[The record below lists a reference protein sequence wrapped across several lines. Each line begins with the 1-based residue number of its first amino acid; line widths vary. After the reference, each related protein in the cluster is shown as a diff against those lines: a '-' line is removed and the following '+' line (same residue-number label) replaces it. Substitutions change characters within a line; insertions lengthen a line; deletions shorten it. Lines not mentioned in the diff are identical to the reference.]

1 MKKTVRNAAVTPGAD
16 QSTVSGLARSAET
29 FGAREWILVPTN
41 IEIHKAI
48 INEERRIQD
57 IMREER
63 ILTDMRYLPYGM
75 VEQIRANHHALIKE
89 SEQSIKDLYNLEKK
103 NKNAGGS

>member
-1 MKKTVRNAAVTPGAD
+1 
-16 QSTVSGLARSAET
+16 
-29 FGAREWILVPTN
+29 VPTN

-63 ILTDMRYLPYGM
+63 VLTDMRYLPYGM
-75 VEQIRANHHALIKE
+75 IEQIRANHHELIEKSEQTIKE
-89 SEQSIKDLYNLEKK
+89 LYALKQD
-103 NKNAGGS
+103 NK

>member
-1 MKKTVRNAAVTPGAD
+1 MQT
-16 QSTVSGLARSAET
+16 
-29 FGAREWILVPTN
+29 TN
-41 IEIHKAI
+41 IEIQKAI

-63 ILTDMRYLPYGM
+63 VLTDMRYLPYGM
-75 VEQIRANHHALIKE
+75 VEQIRANHHALIRE

-103 NKNAGGS
+103 NKNAGGI

>member
-1 MKKTVRNAAVTPGAD
+1 MPT
-16 QSTVSGLARSAET
+16 
-29 FGAREWILVPTN
+29 TN

-63 ILTDMRYLPYGM
+63 MLTDMRYLPYGM
-75 VEQIRANHHALIKE
+75 IEQIRSNHHALIDK
-89 SEQSIKDLYNLEKK
+89 SEQTIKELYALKQDK
-103 NKNAGGS
+103 AGQKGE

>member
-1 MKKTVRNAAVTPGAD
+1 M
-16 QSTVSGLARSAET
+16 
-29 FGAREWILVPTN
+29 PTN

-63 ILTDMRYLPYGM
+63 MLTDMRYLPYGM
-75 VEQIRANHHALIKE
+75 IEQIRANHHALIAE
-89 SEQSIKDLYNLEKK
+89 SEQSIKDLYNLEHK
-103 NKNAGGS
+103 NKKAEGN

>member
-1 MKKTVRNAAVTPGAD
+1 MQT
-16 QSTVSGLARSAET
+16 
-29 FGAREWILVPTN
+29 TN

-48 INEERRIQD
+48 ANEERRIQD

-75 VEQIRANHHALIKE
+75 VEQIRANHHALIRE

-103 NKNAGGS
+103 NKNAGGI

>member
-1 MKKTVRNAAVTPGAD
+1 MP
-16 QSTVSGLARSAET
+16 S
-29 FGAREWILVPTN
+29 N

-63 ILTDMRYLPYGM
+63 MLTDMRYLPYGM
-75 VEQIRANHHALIKE
+75 IEQVRANHHALIAE
-89 SEQSIKDLYNLEKK
+89 SEQSIKDLYNLEHK
-103 NKNAGGS
+103 NKKVAGN

>member
-1 MKKTVRNAAVTPGAD
+1 MQT
-16 QSTVSGLARSAET
+16 
-29 FGAREWILVPTN
+29 TN

-75 VEQIRANHHALIKE
+75 VEQIRANHRALIRE

-103 NKNAGGS
+103 NKNAGGR

>member
-1 MKKTVRNAAVTPGAD
+1 M
-16 QSTVSGLARSAET
+16 
-29 FGAREWILVPTN
+29 PTN

-57 IMREER
+57 IMREEKV
-63 ILTDMRYLPYGM
+63 LTDMRYLPYGM
-75 VEQIRANHHALIKE
+75 IEQIRANHHALIRE